1 LPYPDGRFRKRKHQ
15 EAGRLPM
22 DPIFDA
28 LLTRWHDF
36 FLATAAGAA
45 TFTGLLF
52 VAISYNLNILIQDEK
67 MPLRSA
73 TKLAFA
79 LFLTVFF
86 AALLLLL
93 PDESAGTAA
102 WALGGVGLVALLLPG
117 SHVAQLVRGRADYAW
132 ARVLLPWFVTPA
144 LLDILLIRCAFA
156 LSAGDPT
163 ALVWLA
169 GLLMAML
176 FVAALASWRLLVD
189 VAHGKHAASA
199 APDSERA
206 KGLERQIR
214 ALVREQRAQNRAL
227 REAQRTAPPPPP
239 RDRATRG

>member
-1 LPYPDGRFRKRKHQ
+1 
-15 EAGRLPM
+15 M
-22 DPIFDA
+22 DPTFDA
-28 LLTRWHDF
+28 LLIRWHDF

-52 VAISYNLNILIQDEK
+52 VAISYNLNIFIQDEK

-73 TKLAFA
+73 TGRAFA

-93 PDESAGTAA
+93 PDESTETAS
-102 WALGGVGLVALLLPG
+102 WALGGVGLLGLLLPG
-117 SHVAQLVRGRADYAW
+117 SYIVQLVRGRADYAW
-132 ARVLLPWFVTPA
+132 ARVLLPSVVAPA

-156 LSAGDPT
+156 LSASDST

-189 VAHGKHAASA
+189 VAHGKPAAATSA
-199 APDSERA
+199 ADSERA

-227 REAQRTAPPPPP
+227 REAQRTTAPAPPP
-239 RDRATRG
+239 RDRASRS

>member
-1 LPYPDGRFRKRKHQ
+1 
-15 EAGRLPM
+15 M

-52 VAISYNLNILIQDEK
+52 VAISYNLNILIRDEK

-73 TKLAFA
+73 TKLAFT

-93 PDESAGTAA
+93 PDESTASAA
-102 WALGGVGLVALLLPG
+102 WAVGAVGMIALLLPG
-117 SHVAQLVRGRADYAW
+117 SHMLQLVRGRAGYGW
-132 ARVLLPWFVTPA
+132 ARAFLPWLIAPA

-156 LSAGDPT
+156 LGAGDPS

-169 GLLMAML
+169 SLLMVML

-189 VAHGKHAASA
+189 VAHGKPTASTET
-199 APDSERA
+199 PDSERA
-206 KGLERQIR
+206 LGLELQFG
-214 ALVREQRAQNRAL
+214 ALVREPRALNGAL
-227 REAQRTAPPPPP
+227 REAHRGAPPAPPS
-239 RDRATRG
+239 RDRASRS

>member
-1 LPYPDGRFRKRKHQ
+1 
-15 EAGRLPM
+15 M
-22 DPIFDA
+22 DPTFDA
-28 LLTRWHDF
+28 LLLRWHDF

-73 TKLAFA
+73 TKLAFT

-86 AALLLLL
+86 TALLLLL
-93 PDESAGTAA
+93 PDESTESAA
-102 WALGGVGLVALLLPG
+102 WALGAVGLIALLLPG
-117 SHVAQLVRGRADYAW
+117 SHVVQLVRGREEYAW
-132 ARVLLPWFVTPA
+132 ARAFLPWLVAPA
-144 LLDILLIRCAFA
+144 LLDILLVRCAIA
-156 LSAGDPT
+156 LGAGDPA
-163 ALVWLA
+163 ALLWLA
-169 GLLMAML
+169 GLLMVML
-176 FVAALASWRLLVD
+176 LVAALASWRLLVD
-189 VAHGKHAASA
+189 VAHGKHPAAPP

-227 REAQRTAPPPPP
+227 REAQRSAPPPPPP
-239 RDRATRG
+239 RDRASRS

>member
-1 LPYPDGRFRKRKHQ
+1 
-15 EAGRLPM
+15 M
-22 DPIFDA
+22 DPTFDA
-28 LLTRWHDF
+28 LLMRWHDF

-73 TKLAFA
+73 TKLAFT

-93 PDESAGTAA
+93 PDESAVIAA
-102 WALGGVGLVALLLPG
+102 WAVGAVGVLALLLPG
-117 SHVAQLVRGRADYAW
+117 SHILQLVRGRANYAW
-132 ARVLLPWFVTPA
+132 ARVYLPWLVTPA
-144 LLDILLIRCAFA
+144 LLDILLIRLAFA
-156 LSAGDPT
+156 LSDGDPA

-169 GLLMAML
+169 GLLMVML

-189 VAHGKHAASA
+189 VAHGRHTAA
-199 APDSERA
+199 APAADSERA

-227 REAQRTAPPPPP
+227 REAQRTTAAPPPP
-239 RDRATRG
+239 RDRASRS

>member
-1 LPYPDGRFRKRKHQ
+1 
-15 EAGRLPM
+15 M
-22 DPIFDA
+22 DPTFDA
-28 LLTRWHDF
+28 LLMRWHDF
-36 FLATAAGAA
+36 FLAIAAGAA

-67 MPLRSA
+67 LPLRSA

-93 PDESAGTAA
+93 PDESAETAA
-102 WALGGVGLVALLLPG
+102 WALGAVGLVALLLPG
-117 SHVAQLVRGRADYAW
+117 SHVVQLVRGRADYPW
-132 ARVLLPWFVTPA
+132 ARALLPWFVTPA
-144 LLDILLIRCAFA
+144 LLDLLLIRCAVA
-156 LSAGDPT
+156 LSAGDPA

-189 VAHGKHAASA
+189 VAHGKAAA
-199 APDSERA
+199 PTPAPDSDRA

-227 REAQRTAPPPPP
+227 RDAQRTTPTAPPP
-239 RDRATRG
+239 RDRASRS

>member
-1 LPYPDGRFRKRKHQ
+1 
-15 EAGRLPM
+15 M

-52 VAISYNLNILIQDEK
+52 VAISNNIDIIIRDEK

-73 TKLAFA
+73 TKLAFT
-79 LFLTVFF
+79 LFLTAFF

-93 PDESAGTAA
+93 PDESTSSAA
-102 WALGGVGLVALLLPG
+102 WALGAVGVIALLLPG
-117 SHVAQLVRGRADYAW
+117 SQLVQLTRGRGAYSW
-132 ARVLLPWFVTPA
+132 SPIYLPWLVTPA
-144 LLDILLIRCAFA
+144 LLDLLLIWLAFA
-156 LSAGDPT
+156 LSTGDHT

-169 GLLMAML
+169 GLLMVML
-176 FVAALASWRLLVD
+176 FAAALASWRLLVD
-189 VAHGKHAASA
+189 VAHGKHGPASQ

-227 REAQRTAPPPPP
+227 REAQRSASPAPPP
-239 RDRATRG
+239 RDRASRS

>member
-1 LPYPDGRFRKRKHQ
+1 
-15 EAGRLPM
+15 M
-22 DPIFDA
+22 DPTFDA
-28 LLTRWHDF
+28 LLMRWHDF

-52 VAISYNLNILIQDEK
+52 VAISYNLNILIRDEK

-73 TKLAFA
+73 TKLAFT

-93 PDESAGTAA
+93 PDESAANSA
-102 WALGGVGLVALLLPG
+102 WAVGAVGLIALLLPG
-117 SHVAQLVRGRADYAW
+117 SHMLQLVRGRARYGW
-132 ARVLLPWFVTPA
+132 ARAFLPWLIAPA

-156 LSAGDPT
+156 LGAGDPL

-169 GLLMAML
+169 GLLMVML

-189 VAHGKHAASA
+189 VAHGKPTASTET
-199 APDSERA
+199 PDAERA

-227 REAQRTAPPPPP
+227 REAQRGVAPPP
-239 RDRATRG
+239 RDRASRS

>member
-1 LPYPDGRFRKRKHQ
+1 
-15 EAGRLPM
+15 M
-22 DPIFDA
+22 DPTFDA

-52 VAISYNLNILIQDEK
+52 VAISYNLNILIRDEK

-73 TKLAFA
+73 TKLAFT

-93 PDESAGTAA
+93 PDESAVSSA
-102 WALGGVGLVALLLPG
+102 WAVGAVGMIALLLPG
-117 SHVAQLVRGRADYAW
+117 SHMLQLVRGRAGYAW
-132 ARVLLPWFVTPA
+132 ARPFLPWLIAPA

-156 LSAGDPT
+156 LGAGDPS

-176 FVAALASWRLLVD
+176 LVAALASWRLLVD
-189 VAHGKHAASA
+189 VAHGKHTAATET
-199 APDSERA
+199 PDSERA

-227 REAQRTAPPPPP
+227 REAQRTGPVPPPP
-239 RDRATRG
+239 RDRASRS

>member
-1 LPYPDGRFRKRKHQ
+1 
-15 EAGRLPM
+15 M
-22 DPIFDA
+22 DPTFDA

-73 TKLAFA
+73 TKLAFT

-86 AALLLLL
+86 TALLLLL
-93 PDESAGTAA
+93 PDESALIAA
-102 WALGGVGLVALLLPG
+102 WAVGAVGVLALLLPG
-117 SHVAQLVRGRADYAW
+117 SHLVQLVRRRADYAW
-132 ARVLLPWFVTPA
+132 ARVLLPWLVAPA
-144 LLDILLIRCAFA
+144 LLDILLIRLAFA
-156 LSAGDPT
+156 LSTGDHT

-169 GLLMAML
+169 GLLMVML
-176 FVAALASWRLLVD
+176 FAAALASWRLLVD
-189 VAHGKHAASA
+189 VAHGKHAPASQ

-227 REAQRTAPPPPP
+227 REAQRSASPAPPP
-239 RDRATRG
+239 RDRASRS

>member
-1 LPYPDGRFRKRKHQ
+1 
-15 EAGRLPM
+15 M
-22 DPIFDA
+22 DPTFDA

-73 TKLAFA
+73 TKLAFT

-93 PDESAGTAA
+93 PDESAVTAA
-102 WALGGVGLVALLLPG
+102 WALGAVGTLALLLPG
-117 SHVAQLVRGRADYAW
+117 SHVVQLVRGRANYMW
-132 ARVLLPWFVTPA
+132 ARVLLPWLVTPA
-144 LLDILLIRCAFA
+144 LLDILLIRLAFA
-156 LSAGDPT
+156 LSGGDPT

-169 GLLMAML
+169 GLLMVML
-176 FVAALASWRLLVD
+176 FAAALASWRLLVD
-189 VAHGKHAASA
+189 VAHGRHAPAPT

-214 ALVREQRAQNRAL
+214 ALVREQRAQNRAI
-227 REAQRTAPPPPP
+227 REAQRTAAPAPPP
-239 RDRATRG
+239 RDRASRG